1 MIRYQFSFE
10 DGYTL
15 SFVFDEDRD
24 ISPDVVEGPVPEWM
38 LLENNKCDE
47 CTLPPGSR
55 RTCPAA
61 VAIRPII
68 EGFEHLQSFETA
80 HVKAQVRHITLE
92 SNEPVQRTVRS
103 LMALA
108 LPLSSCPILCR
119 TRPLAYVHV
128 PFATREYEAFRVL
141 GMHFIEQYL
150 RAQDGKSPDWEL
162 TRLLEALRIQRR
174 VLATL
179 AHRIR
184 AAGSKDASV
193 NSLLLLDAI
202 ADSIELTV
210 ERSLKSLRPLFRER
224 LAPPADGKG

>member
-1 MIRYQFSFE
+1 MIRYDFSFE
-10 DGYTL
+10 SGQTL

-24 ISPDVVEGPVPEWM
+24 ISPDIPEGPVPSWM
-38 LLENNKCDE
+38 LLQNHKCEE
-47 CTLPPGSR
+47 CPLEPGSR

-68 EGFEHLQSFETA
+68 EGFGHVHSYEVA
-80 HVKAQVRHITLE
+80 HVRAQVRHITLE
-92 SNEPVQRTVRS
+92 SNESIQRTIRS

-108 LPLSSCPILCR
+108 LPLSSCPVLCR

-128 PFATREYEAFRVL
+128 PFSTRRYEAFRVL

-150 RAQDGKSPDWEL
+150 RAQDGKTPDWEL
-162 TRLLEALRIQRR
+162 NRLLEALRVQRR
-174 VLATL
+174 VLARL

-184 AAGSKDASV
+184 AAASKDASV

-210 ERSLKSLRPLFRER
+210 ERSLDSLRPLFRDR
-224 LAPPADGKG
+224 L